1 VVGWCGCGCGLE
13 GFSAK
18 ALAVLGTIFIMV
30 GRNKA
35 NVMSSSGRYIDSI
48 RFAVAGLMDRT
59 GNWTP

>member
-1 VVGWCGCGCGLE
+1 
-13 GFSAK
+13 
-18 ALAVLGTIFIMV
+18 LAVLGTIFIMV